1 MDLFQALLVK
11 VNPLI
16 AHRLHP
22 AIRQSLITT
31 RQDVRLLQICNKAC
45 RLHLFL
51 VAVYFSMDDFRV
63 WSPLQTAGMKDGLSS
78 LKPFHYIK
86 EVKVCRG
93 YFRVP
98 T

>member
-16 AHRLHP
+16 AHDYILLLD
-22 AIRQSLITT
+22 SLITT
-31 RQDVRLLQICNKAC
+31 RQDVRLTQICNEAC

-63 WSPLQTAGMKDGLSS
+63 WSPLKTAGMKDGLPSF
-78 LKPFHYIK
+78 KPFHYIE
-86 EVKVCRG
+86 EVKPLRD